1 MEEFPG
7 DDPANFPKDD
17 VPFDLPRSPA
27 KVLDQLGHTFKVRH
41 LTEVSAL
48 CSDSFIYVHLDR
60 HQRIWLPWPCNI
72 LQDVSTC
79 LVDSSGKTIS

>member
-27 KVLDQLGHTFKVRH
+27 KVLDQLGHTFKVGC
-41 LTEVSAL
+41 LTEVV
-48 CSDSFIYVHLDR
+48 CSMLTYVHLGR

-72 LQDVSTC
+72 LQDVLTH
-79 LVDSSGKTIS
+79 LVDSSGKTINK